1 MKAIRD
7 CAIPHVTFTMLDG
20 SNEPYDVCIP
30 NTNVAESA
38 DVIKNEPIN
47 TSATSD
53 KTIPKGK

>member
-1 MKAIRD
+1 M
-7 CAIPHVTFTMLDG
+7 CNTHVTFTMLDG

-47 TSATSD
+47 ISATSD